1 MELRDCNS
9 VLFVAPRNTAL
20 RPKSSYNS
28 FVLAPPPLFSFFMDM
43 MAYLKIDMREQEHEQ
58 EQEQEQ
64 TRVSV

>member
-1 MELRDCNS
+1 MELQNCNS

-20 RPKSSYNS
+20 RPKRSYKS

-43 MAYLKIDMREQEHEQ
+43 MAYLKIDMREHEQ

-64 TRVSV
+64 KHVNV